1 MNFSGLPVELHHI
14 IFCFIDLED
23 ILALRKAIYKSPL
36 LLDSMAYLSS
46 LSLSDIQILS
56 RTHS

>member
-1 MNFSGLPVELHHI
+1 MKFSRLPVELHHI
-14 IFCFIDLED
+14 IFCFMDPED

-36 LLDSMAYLSS
+36 FLDLMADLSS